1 MSQSALFQGGQK
13 MSVGVKKKFRCGG
26 KIWCYL
32 RICLEVELGALHCL
46 VTVFS
51 PSFSSHLPMDGARVL
66 VLKKLGWVLQ
76 SENSLEGA

>member
-1 MSQSALFQGGQK
+1 
-13 MSVGVKKKFRCGG
+13 MSVGVKKKIRCGG
-26 KIWCYL
+26 KICL
-32 RICLEVELGALHCL
+32 RTCLEVELGALHCL